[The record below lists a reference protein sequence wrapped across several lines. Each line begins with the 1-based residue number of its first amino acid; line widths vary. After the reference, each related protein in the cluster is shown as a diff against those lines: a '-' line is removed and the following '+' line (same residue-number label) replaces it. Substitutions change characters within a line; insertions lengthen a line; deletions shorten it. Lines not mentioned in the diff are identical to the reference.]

1 MGLEFFMSQ
10 HNDIDKG
17 KISKMQ
23 IEETN
28 ARLGFGFLVMFLYLL
43 IGAIVFVKLEA
54 PVERIQYE
62 VYKDFRKSWEDKLT
76 DLGMK
81 LEDIDNLFSNI
92 KEAAL
97 SGVWV
102 EKNETSESNWTF
114 GQTFFFCGTLISTVG
129 YGKISPKTHY
139 GKLFTIIYCIIGI
152 PLTLSLLSALVI
164 RLRYPSNWLKEKLSG
179 KLSHI
184 FHNFQIQ
191 YIHLTVISII
201 ILIFA
206 FIIPSCIF
214 SSIETD
220 WTFLDAFYYCF
231 VSLTTIGLGDYIP
244 GDSQDQ
250 SYRGIY
256 KLVATIYLLFG
267 LSLMMLF
274 LATLYDIPQLNLT
287 KFFVTKG
294 TTEYSDLSNGDTTTT
309 VYNKYKEDDDET
321 GGIPINQYPYSI
333 QNSYY

>member
-1 MGLEFFMSQ
+1 MGLEFFVNQNSSINEINVSNS
-10 HNDIDKG
+10 H
-17 KISKMQ
+17 

-28 ARLGFGFLVMFLYLL
+28 SRLGFGFLVIFIYLL
-43 IGAIVFVKLEA
+43 IGTIVFVKIEA

-62 VYKDFRKSWEDKLT
+62 AYKEFRAAWEDKLT
-76 DLGMK
+76 NLGMK

-92 KEAAL
+92 KDAAL
-97 SGVWV
+97 SGVWI

-139 GKLFTIIYCIIGI
+139 GKLFTIVYCIIGI
-152 PLTLSLLSALVI
+152 PITLSFLSALVL
-164 RLRYPSNWLKEKLSG
+164 RLRQPSNYLKNKLSS

-184 FHNFQIQ
+184 FHHFQIQ
-191 YIHLTVISII
+191 YIHLAVISII
-201 ILIFA
+201 VLVTA
-206 FIIPSCIF
+206 FIIPSYIF
-214 SSIETD
+214 SHIETD
-220 WTFLDAFYYCF
+220 WSFLDAFYYCF

-244 GDSQDQ
+244 GDSPNQ

-256 KLVATIYLLFG
+256 KLLATIYLLFG
-267 LSLMMLF
+267 LSVMMLF

-287 KFFVTKG
+287 KFFISKN
-294 TTEYSDLSNGDTTTT
+294 SDYVDLNNDDNTTTA
-309 VYNKYKEDDDET
+309 YNKYKEEDDET